1 MELRLEINPDIE
13 LRLNRLV
20 ERYGHD
26 REYYLSE
33 LTHTGIKNLE
43 SAYWAE
49 SSTDS
54 NDVMS
59 RYALED

>member
-1 MELRLEINPDIE
+1 MELRLEINSDIE

-33 LTHTGIKNLE
+33 LKIHARASRTLRAHTGPR
-43 SAYWAE
+43 AA
-49 SSTDS
+49 ST
-54 NDVMS
+54 
-59 RYALED
+59 RTT